1 MIVGIDPGQKNLALC
16 QIDDEKRIK
25 NWIVISINPDAQG
38 IYKGLKDIKFDD
50 WIFENDT
57 VAIER
62 QPSKNP
68 RAVRIQ
74 HYIEMFVASNG
85 GDVYC
90 IDPKHKL
97 SYASTTSWWPSRD
110 VNAWTYN
117 ERKKL
122 SVETVAAFL
131 ADTEQDPEFVEMF
144 QKSKKKDD
152 LADALLHAL
161 AYLSIR
167 HTLKTRSRATRNIKP
182 VKPSAAHTKS
192 GKYTQGGL
200 KFLAKGILS
209 SFDTFQVSAENIAGF
224 CSSACRHFDTL
235 DNAYV
240 QLGGQ

>member
-1 MIVGIDPGQKNLALC
+1 MIIGVDPGTRNLALC
-16 QIDDEKRIK
+16 QIDDNKKIK
-25 NWIVISINPDAQG
+25 NWAVISIQPDPKG
-38 IYKGLKDIKFDD
+38 IFEGLMKTHFND

-74 HYIEMFVASNG
+74 HYIEMFIASNG

-97 SYASTTSWWPSRD
+97 SYASTTSWWPSRE

-117 ERKKL
+117 QRKKL
-122 SVETVAAFL
+122 SVETVTAFL
-131 ADTEQDPEFVEMF
+131 ADTEQDPEFIKMF

-167 HTLKTRSRATRNIKP
+167 PTLKTRSRAARNIKP

-209 SFDTFQVSAENIAGF
+209 SFDTFQASAENITGF
-224 CSSACRHFDTL
+224 CSSACKHFETL